1 MQSTYIP
8 SQRAERS
15 QECWDMGHVCFKRSL
30 SNWISEANSLC
41 VCVRCERE
49 RARAREQKREREEER
64 WGKKE
69 REREAMSLE
78 CVHTLFPSSILIYNR
93 GLGSLYFWC
102 QRLVSSFWFSAV
114 DRLYA
119 AGNHLKLK
127 RLLLW
132 TEELCFRLTNAQAKL
147 HEFAVQF
154 TLLHL
159 SSGGSPE
166 TCRDNRQEKTAIRG
180 TLLTIHKK
188 KLISAQV
195 HTNPSYTSTLQTRRK
210 RERLFED
217 QHDGWIR
224 HCNKIPLWNC
234 WALLSCHQN
243 T

>member
-1 MQSTYIP
+1 
-8 SQRAERS
+8 
-15 QECWDMGHVCFKRSL
+15 
-30 SNWISEANSLC
+30 
-41 VCVRCERE
+41 
-49 RARAREQKREREEER
+49 
-64 WGKKE
+64 
-69 REREAMSLE
+69 MSLE

-127 RLLLW
+127 RLPLW

-180 TLLTIHKK
+180 TLLTIHKRK
-188 KLISAQV
+188 TYQRSSPHEPILHIHLAD
-195 HTNPSYTSTLQTRRK
+195 TAPK
-210 RERLFED
+210 REAVRRPAWRMNSSL
-217 QHDGWIR
+217 Q
-224 HCNKIPLWNC
+224 
-234 WALLSCHQN
+234 
-243 T
+243 